1 MLSFARH
8 MRDSPAG
15 AGFAKTLLDGQASL
29 RLARVCAS
37 LRHDWANLEPV
48 ELAEMPRARDPA
60 AELEH
65 EGHRPRKNE
74 DRVVRER
81 SDLERDRTAINSQPS
96 LGAPWEL
103 CAIEELARTRLEAI
117 ISSLCTID
125 MSITKVHARQVPP
138 CSLYARKTRPPT
150 LCTHRSSIPAAT
162 PPSRSTS
169 TLLKVRGPFPEFG

>member
-1 MLSFARH
+1 MPHSRRIGELLFAEPCATHARFASQC
-8 MRDSPAG
+8 R
-15 AGFAKTLLDGQASL
+15 FAKTLLDGQASL

-37 LRHDWANLEPV
+37 LRHDWANLERV

-81 SDLERDRTAINSQPS
+81 SDLERDRTAINAQPS
-96 LGAPWEL
+96 LGASWEL
-103 CAIEELARTRLEAI
+103 CAIEELARMRLEAI

-125 MSITKVHARQVPP
+125 MSITKVHARQVNLP
-138 CSLYARKTRPPT
+138 CCTRVSLDALT
-150 LCTHRSSIPAAT
+150 LGCPDLRL
-162 PPSRSTS
+162 SR
-169 TLLKVRGPFPEFG
+169 